1 MTDDERE
8 RPDDAALVVVPARPG
23 PVTVLASTSTR
34 ERDDLDELIDD
45 FFPDV
50 EGGPGTFD
58 AVLGV
63 VGIGL
68 LTWAVFA
75 GGPTVALV
83 VGAIALALGCVLPL
97 RSAWR
102 RMRRVRRDRVNAGL
116 LNAGIPLNVSSD
128 LSARLV
134 ASHENVVGLVA
145 TADPGI
151 AFPALAATHGA
162 LVEVASLLRGRVP
175 MSPEETEYVEKRVVA
190 VSALEQELAAHLRSV
205 TAAAAGDTD
214 IDSVY
219 LLDAR
224 NELEALTAF
233 NSVTQVDDV
242 IADLRARRG
251 D

>member
-1 MTDDERE
+1 M
-8 RPDDAALVVVPARPG
+8 PARPG
-23 PVTVLASTSTR
+23 PVTTLAAKSR
-34 ERDDLDELIDD
+34 RDRDDLDDLIDD

-58 AVLGV
+58 AGLGV

-68 LTWAVFA
+68 LAWAVFA
-75 GGPTVALV
+75 NGPTWALV
-83 VGAIALALGCVLPL
+83 VGAIAVGLGCVLPI

-102 RMRRVRRDRVNAGL
+102 SMRRVRSDRAKAGL
-116 LNAGIPLNVSSD
+116 LNEGIPLNVSSD
-128 LSARLV
+128 LNARLV
-134 ASHENVVGLVA
+134 ASHENVVVLVA

-151 AFPALAATHGA
+151 GFPALAATHGA

-175 MSPEETEYVEKRVVA
+175 MSSDEREYVEKRVVA
-190 VSALEQELAAHLRSV
+190 VNALEEELAAHLR
-205 TAAAAGDTD
+205 TAPAAAAGETDTD
-214 IDSVY
+214 SGY

-224 NELEALTAF
+224 NEIEALAPFT
-233 NSVTQVDDV
+233 SITQVDDV